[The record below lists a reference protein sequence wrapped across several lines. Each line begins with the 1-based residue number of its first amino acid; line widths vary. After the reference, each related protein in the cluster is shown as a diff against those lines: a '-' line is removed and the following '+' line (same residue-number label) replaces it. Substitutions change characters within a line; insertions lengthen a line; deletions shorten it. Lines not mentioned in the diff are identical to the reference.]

1 MKRFL
6 ILVLFLFLFFNIDIF
21 PKTSIKIIARV
32 NDLVITSKDLD
43 DFIKVLSLYLQ
54 DEYKDE
60 EDLKKN
66 ALERLIED
74 KLILDAAKKEN
85 FQIPNYLIEARLQEI
100 MSRFK
105 SREEFE
111 NSLIEKGLTITKLKE
126 RIKEQYLIRFAL
138 DKYVNSYIDV
148 SPSEVFK
155 FYNERSN
162 LFVLPPTYKLWIASS
177 KDKNKLV
184 KLANL
189 IKKNVIF
196 YAEKEYEE
204 LLTDLEVSKEN
215 LRPEIY
221 EIISE
226 MQEGDIKI
234 KKIDD
239 LDYLI
244 YLEKVLEPKKISLE
258 DAKQKIL
265 NLIRQDKF
273 KKRYKEWLEEL
284 KRNALIKI
292 YN

>member
-1 MKRFL
+1 MKIFL
-6 ILVLFLFLFFNIDIF
+6 ILVLFLFSNINIF
-21 PKTSIKIIARV
+21 AEDSIKIIARV
-32 NDLVITSKDLD
+32 NDLAITSKDLD
-43 DFIKVLSLYLQ
+43 DFIKALSLYLQ

-74 KLILDAAKKEN
+74 KLILNAAKKEN
-85 FQIPNYLIEARLQEI
+85 FQIPDYLIEARLKDV

-111 NSLIEKGLTITKLKE
+111 NSLIEKGLTITKLRE

-138 DKYVNSYIDV
+138 DKYVNSRIDV
-148 SPSEVFK
+148 SPSEVLK
-155 FYNERSN
+155 FYNERNN
-162 LFVLPPTYKLWIASS
+162 LFVLPPTYKLWIASL

-189 IKKNVIF
+189 IKEKGIF
-196 YAEKEYEE
+196 YVEKEYQGI
-204 LLTDLEVSKEN
+204 LTDLEASKED

-221 EIISE
+221 EIISK
-226 MQEGDIKI
+226 MQEGNIEI
-234 KKIDD
+234 KKIDGI
-239 LDYLI
+239 DYLI
-244 YLEKVLEPKKISLE
+244 YLEKILESKKISFE
-258 DAKQKIL
+258 EAKQNIL
-265 NLIRQDKF
+265 NLIRQEKF

-284 KRNALIKI
+284 KGNALIKI

>member
-1 MKRFL
+1 MRRFL
-6 ILVLFLFLFFNIDIF
+6 ILVLFLFFNINIF
-21 PKTSIKIIARV
+21 AENSIKIIARV
-32 NDLVITSKDLD
+32 NDLAITSKDLD
-43 DFIKVLSLYLQ
+43 DFIKALSLYLQ

-74 KLILDAAKKEN
+74 KLILNAAKKEN
-85 FQIPNYLIEARLQEI
+85 FQIPDYLIEARLKDV

-111 NSLIEKGLTITKLKE
+111 NSLIEKGLTITKLRE

-138 DKYVNSYIDV
+138 DKYVNSHIDV
-148 SPSEVFK
+148 SPSEVIK
-155 FYNERSN
+155 FYNERNN

-184 KLANL
+184 KLTNL
-189 IKKNVIF
+189 IKEKGIF
-196 YAEKEYEE
+196 YVEKEYQEI
-204 LLTDLEVSKEN
+204 LTDLEASKED

-221 EIISE
+221 EIISK
-226 MQEGDIKI
+226 MQEGNIEI
-234 KKIDD
+234 KKIDGI
-239 LDYLI
+239 DYLI
-244 YLEKVLEPKKISLE
+244 YLEKILESKKISFE
-258 DAKQKIL
+258 EAKQNIL
-265 NLIRQDKF
+265 NLIRQEKF

-284 KRNALIKI
+284 KENALIKI

>member
-1 MKRFL
+1 MKIFL
-6 ILVLFLFLFFNIDIF
+6 ILVLFLFSNINIF
-21 PKTSIKIIARV
+21 AEDSIKIIARV
-32 NDLVITSKDLD
+32 NDLAITSKDLD
-43 DFIKVLSLYLQ
+43 DFIKALSLYLQ

-74 KLILDAAKKEN
+74 KLILNAAKKEN
-85 FQIPNYLIEARLQEI
+85 FQIPDYLIEARLKDV

-111 NSLIEKGLTITKLKE
+111 NSLIEKGLTITKLRE

-138 DKYVNSYIDV
+138 DKYVNSRIDV
-148 SPSEVFK
+148 SPSEVLK
-155 FYNERSN
+155 FYNERNN
-162 LFVLPPTYKLWIASS
+162 LFVLPPTYKLWIASL

-189 IKKNVIF
+189 IKEKGIF
-196 YAEKEYEE
+196 YVEKEYQGI
-204 LLTDLEVSKEN
+204 LTDLEASKED

-221 EIISE
+221 EIISK
-226 MQEGDIKI
+226 MQEGNIEI
-234 KKIDD
+234 KKIDGI
-239 LDYLI
+239 DYLI
-244 YLEKVLEPKKISLE
+244 YLEKISESKKISFE
-258 DAKQKIL
+258 EAKQNIL
-265 NLIRQDKF
+265 NLIRQEKF

-284 KRNALIKI
+284 KGNALIKI

>member
-1 MKRFL
+1 MKIFL
-6 ILVLFLFLFFNIDIF
+6 ILVLFLFSNINIF
-21 PKTSIKIIARV
+21 AEDSIKIIARV
-32 NDLVITSKDLD
+32 NDLAITSKDLD
-43 DFIKVLSLYLQ
+43 DFIKALSLYLQ

-74 KLILDAAKKEN
+74 KLILNAAKKEN
-85 FQIPNYLIEARLQEI
+85 FQIPDYLIEARLKDV

-111 NSLIEKGLTITKLKE
+111 NSLIEKGLTITKLRE

-138 DKYVNSYIDV
+138 DKYVNSRIDV
-148 SPSEVFK
+148 SPSEVLK
-155 FYNERSN
+155 FYNERNN

-184 KLANL
+184 KLTNL
-189 IKKNVIF
+189 IKEKGIF
-196 YAEKEYEE
+196 YVEKEYQGI
-204 LLTDLEVSKEN
+204 LTDLEASKED

-221 EIISE
+221 EIISK
-226 MQEGDIKI
+226 MQEGNIEI
-234 KKIDD
+234 KKIDGI
-239 LDYLI
+239 DYLI
-244 YLEKVLEPKKISLE
+244 YLEKILESKKISFE
-258 DAKQKIL
+258 EAKQNIL
-265 NLIRQDKF
+265 NLIRQEKF

-284 KRNALIKI
+284 KGNALIKI

>member
-189 IKKNVIF
+189 IKKNGIF